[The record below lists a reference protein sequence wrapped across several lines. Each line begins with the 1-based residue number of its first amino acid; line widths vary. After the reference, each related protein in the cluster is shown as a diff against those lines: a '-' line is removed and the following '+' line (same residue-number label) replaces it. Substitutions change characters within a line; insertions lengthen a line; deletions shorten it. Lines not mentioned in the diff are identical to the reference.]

1 MQKGR
6 VFGKVPVRMARL
18 RPGEIQEVSHH
29 HLRDMS
35 MDGGSLTVVVSV
47 RYPRCMPLAA
57 GWNGASGQ
65 ILSGLNRRR
74 SARLVLHAC
83 KAIVRLR
90 LSLYYFCTT
99 KMTSS
104 TYDVAHLNIT

>member
-6 VFGKVPVRMARL
+6 AFGKVPVRLARL
-18 RPGEIQEVSHH
+18 RPGKIQEVSHH
-29 HLRDMS
+29 HLRDIS
-35 MDGGSLTVVVSV
+35 MDGGSLTAVISV
-47 RYPRCMPLAA
+47 RYPRYMPLAT

-74 SARLVLHAC
+74 STRLVLHAC

-90 LSLYYFCTT
+90 LSLHYFCTT
-99 KMTSS
+99 KIISS
-104 TYDVAHLNIT
+104 MMSHI